1 MVNAIDD
8 LDTADTGK
16 EKISA
21 KLPAKFV
28 DNYAVEHE
36 ESSHRSSVAVQEKG
50 VEKCDIAAFEDA
62 KGQSNSLP
70 WCSME

>member
-1 MVNAIDD
+1 MNAIDD

-21 KLPAKFV
+21 KFV
-28 DNYAVEHE
+28 DNYPVENE
-36 ESSHRSSVAVQEKG
+36 ESSHRRSVAVQEKG
-50 VEKCDIAAFEDA
+50 VEKCDIAVFEDA